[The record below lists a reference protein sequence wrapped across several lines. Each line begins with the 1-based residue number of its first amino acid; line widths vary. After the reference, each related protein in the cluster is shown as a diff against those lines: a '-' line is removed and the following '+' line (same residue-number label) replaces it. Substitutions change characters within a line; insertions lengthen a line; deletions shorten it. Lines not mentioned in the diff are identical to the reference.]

1 MPKIHKHTRMIYPV
15 AGFDRTGAWTGAMC
29 RCEQQHTQTPKS
41 RIQSTNRCELEL
53 RAKHR
58 ARDMGKGSGGG
69 GGADLLL
76 LLELARRPDPKVV
89 GEGSGDGP
97 RREVTPPAEPAQR
110 VPHER
115 PRVPHRPAPP
125 PPRRR
130 HLPPPLS
137 LRHSSPTTTTPPLSL
152 VGSRNWSA
160 RKEPAARPNAVR
172 DLFRVGPWIGP

>member
-69 GGADLLL
+69 GSWPPAPSGAGAPAWPKGSRRGFRRRPTTRGYSTRGARPARSPRTTSCSPPSGSTPSPPAPSPSSSLAPPLVADDDDAAS
-76 LLELARRPDPKVV
+76 LARRQSELVRKK
-89 GEGSGDGP
+89 GTRGS
-97 RREVTPPAEPAQR
+97 
-110 VPHER
+110 
-115 PRVPHRPAPP
+115 
-125 PPRRR
+125 
-130 HLPPPLS
+130 S
-137 LRHSSPTTTTPPLSL
+137 
-152 VGSRNWSA
+152 
-160 RKEPAARPNAVR
+160 
-172 DLFRVGPWIGP
+172 

>member
-69 GGADLLL
+69 GGSWPPAPSGAGAPAWPKGSRRGFRRRPTTRGYSTRGARPARSPRTTSCSPPSGSTPSPPAPSPSSSLAPPLVADDDDDDS
-76 LLELARRPDPKVV
+76 LARRQSELVRKK
-89 GEGSGDGP
+89 GTRGS
-97 RREVTPPAEPAQR
+97 
-110 VPHER
+110 
-115 PRVPHRPAPP
+115 
-125 PPRRR
+125 
-130 HLPPPLS
+130 S
-137 LRHSSPTTTTPPLSL
+137 
-152 VGSRNWSA
+152 
-160 RKEPAARPNAVR
+160 
-172 DLFRVGPWIGP
+172 